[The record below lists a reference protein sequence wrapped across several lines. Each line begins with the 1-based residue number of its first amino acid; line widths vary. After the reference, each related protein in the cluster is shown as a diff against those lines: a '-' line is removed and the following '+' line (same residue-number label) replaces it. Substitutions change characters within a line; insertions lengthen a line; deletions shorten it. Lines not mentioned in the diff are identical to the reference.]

1 MNRILDVITQ
11 PNDLRFL
18 TNEELSLLALEVREE
33 IVQTCSE
40 NGGHLAPSLG
50 TVELILSAYAC
61 IDSPK
66 DRIIFDVGHQSYAH
80 KLITNRLDL
89 FKTLRTYGGISG
101 FTKPCES
108 PYDVHVS
115 GHASDSLSVALGLAK
130 ARDLNGGDEKIIAVI
145 GDASLS
151 GGMALEALNCI
162 GEEQTQI
169 IIILNDNN
177 MSISR
182 NVGALVRHLG
192 YMRTSNQYIRT
203 REVAQEKLE
212 GIGSF
217 GRAITRYGKAFK
229 ESLKQVIIPDTM
241 MFEKLGIVCSAP
253 IDGHNI
259 PLMKETISSVLSA
272 QGPVLIHAVTKKG
285 AGYAPAE
292 ANPTKFHGIAP
303 FNVEDGEL
311 KASGCSAKTYTSVF
325 GEAIVRE
332 AANNKDVVAITA
344 AMSDGTGLE
353 HFSRSFPDRF
363 FDVGIAEEHA
373 VGFAAGLASKGK
385 RPVVAIYSTFIQ
397 RAIDQMIIDVA
408 LPKLPVVFALD
419 RAGLVGEDGPTHHG
433 VFDLVFARMMP
444 GLCVMAPSN
453 EDELSN
459 ALHTALL
466 QDFPVC
472 IRYPRGKGPGVDV
485 SQCAQ
490 VLEVGKSKC
499 LRKGSDLAILA
510 FGSMVNR
517 ALEAA
522 VMLEK
527 DGIGARVVDMRWVK
541 PLDISEIKKCA
552 KLGLV
557 VTVEEGVI
565 AGGVGQEVQGHVI
578 KANDKCKFLNLG
590 IGDEFITHG
599 SCDKLLSEIGLNSK
613 GIYTTIRNYI

>member
-1 MNRILDVITQ
+1 MKNRILDVITQ
-11 PNDLRFL
+11 PNDLHFL
-18 TNEELSLLALEVREE
+18 TNEEMSLLALEVREE
-33 IVQTCSE
+33 IVRTCSE

-50 TVELILSAYAC
+50 TVEVILSAYAC
-61 IDSPK
+61 INSPK

-80 KLITNRLDL
+80 KLITDRLDV

-101 FTKPCES
+101 FTKPSES
-108 PYDVHVS
+108 PYDTHAS

-130 ARDLNGGDEKIIAVI
+130 ARDLNGGDEKIIVVI

-162 GEEQTQI
+162 GDEQTQI

-229 ESLKQVIIPDTM
+229 ESLKQVMIPHTM

-259 PLMKETISSVLSA
+259 PLMKETISSVLNA

-292 ANPTKFHGIAP
+292 ANPTKFHGISP
-303 FNVEDGEL
+303 FNIQDGEL
-311 KASGCSAKTYTSVF
+311 KSSGGAKTYTSIF
-325 GEAIVRE
+325 GEALLRE

-353 HFSRSFPDRF
+353 PFSRSFPERF

-373 VGFAAGLASKGK
+373 VGFAAGLACKGK

-433 VFDLVFARMMP
+433 VFDLVFTRMIP
-444 GLCVMAPSN
+444 GMSVIAPSN
-453 EDELSN
+453 EDELSS

-466 QDFPVC
+466 LDFPVC
-472 IRYPRGKGPGVDV
+472 IRYPRGKGPGVAV

-490 VLEVGKSKC
+490 VLKVGKSKC
-499 LRKGSDLAILA
+499 LRRGDDLAILA

-517 ALEAA
+517 ALDAA
-522 VMLEK
+522 KLLDE
-527 DGIGARVVDMRWVK
+527 DGIRARVVDMRWVK
-541 PLDISEIKKCA
+541 PLDITEIKKAA
-552 KLGLV
+552 KLGFV
-557 VTVEEGVI
+557 VTVEEGVV
-565 AGGVGQEVQGHVI
+565 AGGVGQEVQSHVLR
-578 KANDKCKFLNLG
+578 ANQKCKFMNLG
-590 IGDEFITHG
+590 IRDEFITHG
-599 SCDKLLSEIGLNSK
+599 TCDKLLSEVGLDSIGVYNK
-613 GIYTTIRNYI
+613 IKNFM